1 MALLTLKRAELAFG
15 AAPLLDAVDFTLD
28 AGERVA
34 VVGRNGAGKSTLMA
48 VLQGT
53 QSLDQGQRQQP
64 GETRIAILPQAVPP
78 GIRGTVQD
86 IVLQGLTD
94 QRHRLHHYRRLT
106 TAVSRGEAD
115 LAALNDAQA
124 ALDTDDGWL
133 PVQRSATLLS
143 RLALDPGR
151 RFETLSGGLQRRVL
165 LGQALVNEPN
175 VLLLDEPTNHLDLAA
190 IEWLEDF
197 LLRFRGAI
205 LAVSH
210 DRHFLNRI
218 ATRIVELDRGRLTSF
233 PGDFATYQRRKAALL
248 ASEARAHA
256 EFDKTLAQEERWIRQ
271 GIKARRTRNEGRVRA
286 LKQLRQ
292 ARQARRERQGR
303 ADFAPAQAE
312 RSGNLVIEA
321 QALCHAWPER
331 QTIRDLDLSVMRGD
345 KIGILGPNGAGK
357 TTLIRVL
364 LGQLPAQTGRLR
376 HGSQLQIAYFDQTR
390 ATLNPER
397 TLLDNLDH
405 GKDTVTVNGRQRSIV
420 SYLKDFLFDP
430 RQLRQPVKRLSGGER
445 NRLLLARLFLTPA
458 NLLVMDEPTNDLDI
472 ETLELLEAILV
483 DYRGTL
489 LLVSHD
495 RTFLDH
501 VVTSTLAYEG
511 QGHWSEYV
519 GGYEDW
525 LRQRPAPEATAPTAE
540 RRPRPAAAVATPRQ
554 PTKTKLSY
562 NAQRELAA
570 LPQRIEALEAEQT
583 ALTDAMS
590 NAAFFRQAPAQIQAA
605 QRRLTDLTAELDAAY
620 QRWAQLER

>member
-1 MALLTLKRAELAFG
+1 MALLTLKRASLAFG

-48 VLQGT
+48 VLQGM

-64 GETRIAILPQAVPP
+64 GETRVAMLPQAVPP

-94 QRHRLHHYRRLT
+94 QHRRLHHYRRLA
-106 TAVSRGEAD
+106 TAVSRGEAG
-115 LAALNDAQA
+115 LAALNGAQA
-124 ALDTDDGWL
+124 ALDTADGWL
-133 PVQRSATLLS
+133 PAHRSATLLS
-143 RLALDPGR
+143 RLALDPGL

-165 LGQALVNEPN
+165 LGQALVNDPN

-190 IEWLEDF
+190 IEWLEEF

-218 ATRIVELDRGRLTSF
+218 ATRIVELDRGQLTSF

-256 EFDKTLAQEERWIRQ
+256 EFDKALAQEERWIRQ
-271 GIKARRTRNEGRVRA
+271 GVKARRTRNEGRVRA

-303 ADFAPAQAE
+303 ADFALAPAE
-312 RSGNLVIEA
+312 RSGKLVIEA
-321 QALCHAWPER
+321 QRLCHAWPER
-331 QTIRDLDLSVMRGD
+331 QTVRDLDLTVMRGD

-364 LGQLPAQTGRLR
+364 LDQLPAQTGRLR

-390 ATLNPER
+390 ATLDPEQ
-397 TLLDNLDH
+397 TLLENLDH
-405 GKDTVTVNGRQRSIV
+405 GKDSVTVNGRQRSIV

-445 NRLLLARLFLTPA
+445 NRLLLARLFLAPA

-511 QGHWSEYV
+511 QGRWSEYV

-525 LRQRPAPEATAPTAE
+525 LRQRPAPEAATTAAG
-540 RRPRPAAAVATPRQ
+540 RRPRPAAAATPR
-554 PTKTKLSY
+554 PPAKTKLSY
-562 NAQRELAA
+562 KDQRELAA
-570 LPQRIEALEAEQT
+570 LPQRIETLEAEQT
-583 ALTDAMS
+583 ALTGAMS
-590 NAAFFRQAPAQIQAA
+590 HAAFFRQAPAQIQAA
-605 QRRLTDLTAELDAAY
+605 QRRLTDLAAELDAAY